1 MKNPKG
7 ISLLKLVIII
17 AIIIGGIIFIVA
29 MSRPQNGISSTE
41 KETRE
46 WEKSKDNLNKANE
59 NLQKANDNYYNALLE
74 QKKIEEN
81 YK

>member
-1 MKNPKG
+1 MKNQKG

-29 MSRPQNGISSTE
+29 MSQTQNGIGSTE